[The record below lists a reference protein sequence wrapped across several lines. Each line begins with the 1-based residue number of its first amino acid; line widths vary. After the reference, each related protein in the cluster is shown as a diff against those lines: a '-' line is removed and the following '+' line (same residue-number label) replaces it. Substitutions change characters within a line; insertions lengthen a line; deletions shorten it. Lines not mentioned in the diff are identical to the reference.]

1 MMIRVVGPSD
11 VRYFR
16 NVINVC
22 SNSKGDWSSLSPFLM
37 GPVNLYDSFK
47 SKTMENA
54 WQYSKVYRCHAD
66 ENKNPTPSYYKWA
79 LEGWMNEHAVRYP
92 MGKGAIPLYSLW
104 NGEKL
109 DYISARKK
117 IYIPLYSKLARA
129 TIGYKK
135 LEMMCENNEEIVLF
149 DFDGYDNERFN
160 MSMEEVINNPNKK
173 MGHAFVLKMMLEG
186 MI

>member
-1 MMIRVVGPSD
+1 MIRVVGPSD
-11 VRYFR
+11 ARYFR
-16 NVINVC
+16 NAINVC
-22 SNSKGDWSSLSPFLM
+22 SNSSNEWKSLSPFLM
-37 GPVNLYDSFK
+37 GPVKLYGIY
-47 SKTMENA
+47 TAQNMENA
-54 WQYSKVYRCHAD
+54 WQYSKVYPCHVD
-66 ENKNPTPSYYKWA
+66 ESGNPTPSYRKWA
-79 LEGWMNEHAVRYP
+79 LEGWMNERAVRYP

-104 NGEKL
+104 DGEKL

-135 LEMMCENNEEIVLF
+135 LEMMCENGGEIVLF

-160 MSMEEVINNPNKK
+160 MTMDEVVNNPKKK